1 MKIMSLRS
9 VIAQSKDV
17 TLKANLI
24 LGQIRY
30 LLSRLEIIAKI
41 MVLLLRISLAVLDK
55 AINQIDSQFKE
66 IDRELS
72 KFISQDSFER
82 PRPWPPFLGFRP
94 NPYKWVESYYCLSKW
109 RFD

>member
-1 MKIMSLRS
+1 MSLRS
-9 VIAQSKDV
+9 LIAQSKDV

-41 MVLLLRISLAVLDK
+41 MVLLLRISPAVLDK

-72 KFISQDSFER
+72 KFIS
-82 PRPWPPFLGFRP
+82 
-94 NPYKWVESYYCLSKW
+94 
-109 RFD
+109 